1 MYPFSDV
8 KDLASKLV
16 NEIEGSDKK
25 IIYLKNV
32 QRQLRVS
39 VQRMFAVESQIGR
52 RDQILWSENRM
63 SFLSKRKHLVN
74 SLYKCLFS
82 AECVRWTLW
91 AGHLFAVFF
100 SCQVNCSHSRI
111 KVFNQSCQSTSVE
124 VITPTPPLAQQ
135 QSTANMLRLMLG

>member
-39 VQRMFAVESQIGR
+39 VQRMFAAESQIGR
-52 RDQILWSENRM
+52 RDQIL
-63 SFLSKRKHLVN
+63 
-74 SLYKCLFS
+74 
-82 AECVRWTLW
+82 
-91 AGHLFAVFF
+91 
-100 SCQVNCSHSRI
+100 
-111 KVFNQSCQSTSVE
+111 
-124 VITPTPPLAQQ
+124 
-135 QSTANMLRLMLG
+135 

>member
-52 RDQILWSENRM
+52 QDQIL
-63 SFLSKRKHLVN
+63 
-74 SLYKCLFS
+74 
-82 AECVRWTLW
+82 
-91 AGHLFAVFF
+91 
-100 SCQVNCSHSRI
+100 
-111 KVFNQSCQSTSVE
+111 
-124 VITPTPPLAQQ
+124 
-135 QSTANMLRLMLG
+135 

>member
-52 RDQILWSENRM
+52 RDQILDQ
-63 SFLSKRKHLVN
+63 KI
-74 SLYKCLFS
+74 
-82 AECVRWTLW
+82 
-91 AGHLFAVFF
+91 G
-100 SCQVNCSHSRI
+100 
-111 KVFNQSCQSTSVE
+111 
-124 VITPTPPLAQQ
+124 
-135 QSTANMLRLMLG
+135 